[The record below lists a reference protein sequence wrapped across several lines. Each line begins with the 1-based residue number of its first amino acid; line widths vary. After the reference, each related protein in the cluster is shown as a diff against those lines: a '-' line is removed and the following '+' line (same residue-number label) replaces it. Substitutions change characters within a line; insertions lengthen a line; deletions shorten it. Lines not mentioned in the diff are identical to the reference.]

1 MLTLQQAVELG
12 VSRQTVARRAR
23 AGGRRRLHPG
33 VYLVGGH
40 RLTDEARVRAAWLW
54 GGDDSVVSGP
64 AAAYRHGLL
73 GRAPPQIGLTVPGRC
88 KPRGRPGVR
97 VARRDLVPTDVWG
110 TAACR

>member
-1 MLTLQQAVELG
+1 VSLDPLLRRQAGVLTLQQAVELG

-23 AGGRRRLHPG
+23 EGDWRRLHPG

-64 AAAYRHGLL
+64 AAAYWHDLL
-73 GRAPPQIGLTVPGRC
+73 GRA
-88 KPRGRPGVR
+88 
-97 VARRDLVPTDVWG
+97 VAELRATLA
-110 TAACR
+110 TAA